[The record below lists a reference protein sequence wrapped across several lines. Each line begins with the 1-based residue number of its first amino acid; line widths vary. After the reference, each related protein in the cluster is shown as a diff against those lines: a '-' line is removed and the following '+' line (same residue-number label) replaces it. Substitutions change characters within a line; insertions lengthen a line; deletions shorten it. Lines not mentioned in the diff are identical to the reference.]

1 MAFNNIPG
9 IRAQFGDQFFNKTIS
24 SDQPLIVAVGFA
36 SSGSS
41 YKLRNAANISTE
53 DSYYGLSSELMRG
66 VHELF
71 SQGSQNIATLR
82 IGGSPGEVSLTD
94 SSGGTLSIKTER
106 RDNAV
111 LSRYHL
117 IVERNSDGD
126 NRYLVYDIEDSSY
139 IFDSEEIKVID
150 TGMIVVVDSNFGD
163 FNCGDS
169 SDPTDTSTNVDF
181 ASLAP
186 GSFTDASGGSATV
199 AVTLVAGSDG
209 DNPSLVA
216 RYAALSEAYELLDNN
231 DLNMVY
237 PVGVFIDDLNIIDD
251 TNADVVSYGYFGKGI
266 PYYKHSNN
274 GLGYLWQYRYQ
285 GKVYT
290 YFTDSATYFTDV
302 GSAAAATASVL
313 SDVVLTAL
321 AAGKGGNA
329 FTFQAT
335 DTTGA
340 ASITCSITETAF
352 GVDILVDADSA
363 THKTDAA
370 QVAVQAAIDAFTLK
384 NGVSLS
390 TLIACT
396 GGSVG
401 QSTAVEAKANLTGGT
416 GPNPALSHED
426 LTGDTVPAT
435 VTARWAAGAD
445 GELRE
450 ANFYHQAL
458 SFCDRISRSHNM
470 VMTAMNFKRPPS
482 AAPSGLG
489 AWVGD
494 KPLYSTIGEAQA
506 VDAVADNGNG
516 ILGNKF
522 FAGKAATSTGYRSA
536 LVAEGNSTDGYAF
549 GGLIKTKGTN
559 LPVDSDWAYGIN
571 DGDEE
576 AGFNSAPVDIGRYGV
591 ACAGWPVH
599 QHAFN
604 GSTAY
609 RGPQAGLVLGLLAS
623 LPENI
628 APIGRNGAFSKISNR
643 LRLQADQVDSLAS
656 LRITSVSVD
665 SGALINVKGDTSA
678 HPDSDYNKVTTV
690 RCLSRQLAGVRGI
703 VKQYIGKPFT
713 SVQLLSMKNS
723 IEGFLTAERTDEFNN
738 GFSEPQFEVTQLD
751 RILGNLTVVIRLVP
765 PFSIEAVT
773 LRTSLAADE
782 TDL

>member
-24 SDQPLIVAVGFA
+24 SDQPLIVALGFA

-41 YKLRNAANISTE
+41 YKLRSAANISTE

-66 VHELF
+66 VHEVF
-71 SQGSQNIATLR
+71 SQGAENIATVR
-82 IGGSPGEVSLTD
+82 IGGSPGKVTLTD
-94 SSGGTLSIKTER
+94 SSGGTLTILTER
-106 RDNAV
+106 RDNTV

-117 IVERNSDGD
+117 IIERNADGD
-126 NRYLVYDIEDSSY
+126 NRYLVYDVEDSSY

-150 TGMIVVVDSNFGD
+150 TGMIVVTDVNFGD

-169 SDPTDTSTNVDF
+169 SDPTDTTVNVDL

-186 GSFTDASGGSATV
+186 GSFTDALGGGATV
-199 AVTLVAGSDG
+199 AVTLIEGEDGS
-209 DNPSLVA
+209 NPSLVA

-237 PVGVFIDDLNIIDD
+237 PVGVFIDDLNIVDD

-302 GSAAAATASVL
+302 VSAAKASLTVVGGLVVTASK
-313 SDVVLTAL
+313 
-321 AAGKGGNA
+321 AGIGGNA
-329 FTFQAT
+329 HTVEYVVDAAGPTVTIGESAFGI
-335 DTTGA
+335 DISVVDDGA
-340 ASITCSITETAF
+340 ATE
-352 GVDILVDADSA
+352 SA
-363 THKTDAA
+363 TA
-370 QVAVQAAIDAFTLK
+370 AAIDAALDAFTMK
-384 NGVSLS
+384 NGNKAS
-390 TLIACT
+390 TLFDASAGT
-396 GGSVG
+396 GSALGVSG
-401 QSTAVEAKANLTGGT
+401 ATKANLAGGT
-416 GPNPALSHED
+416 GPNPALSHAD
-426 LTGDTVPAT
+426 LTGDTVPAA
-435 VTARWAAGAD
+435 VTTRWATGAD

-470 VMTAMNFKRPPS
+470 VMTAMNFKRPSS

-489 AWVGD
+489 AWAGD
-494 KPLYSTIGEAQA
+494 KPTYSTIGEVQA

-522 FAGKAATSTGYRSA
+522 FAGKAATSAGYRSA
-536 LVAEGNSTDGYAF
+536 LVTEGNSTDGYAF

-576 AGFNSAPVDIGRYGV
+576 LGFNNAPVDIGRYGIS
-591 ACAGWPVH
+591 CAGWPVH
-599 QHAFN
+599 QHSFN

-609 RGPQAGLVLGLLAS
+609 RGPQAGLLLGLIAS
-623 LPENI
+623 LDENI
-628 APIGRNGAFSKISNR
+628 APIGPNGRFSKISNR
-643 LRLQADQVDSLAS
+643 LRLQADQIDSLAS
-656 LRITSVSVD
+656 LRITSTSVD
-665 SGALINVKGDTSA
+665 EGFLINVKGDTSA
-678 HPDSDYNKVTTV
+678 HPDSDYNKITTV

-713 SVQLLSMKNS
+713 SVQLLSLKNS
-723 IEGFLTAERTDEFNN
+723 IEGFLTAERSDEFNN
-738 GFSEPQFEVTQLD
+738 GFAEPVFEVTQLD
-751 RILGNLTVVIRLVP
+751 RILGNLTVVLRIVP

>member
-24 SDQPLIVAVGFA
+24 SNQPRIVVLGFA

-41 YKLRNAANISTE
+41 YKLRSAANISTE

-66 VHELF
+66 VHEVF
-71 SQGSQNIATLR
+71 SQGAENIATVR
-82 IGGSPGEVSLTD
+82 IGGSPGKVTLTD
-94 SSGGTLSIKTER
+94 SAGGTLVIETER
-106 RDNAV
+106 RDDTV

-117 IVERNSDGD
+117 IIERNSDGD
-126 NRYLVYDIEDSSY
+126 NRYLLFDVEDASY
-139 IFDSEEIKVID
+139 VFDSEEIKVID
-150 TGMIVVVDSNFGD
+150 TGLVIVTDTNFGD

-169 SDPTDTSTNVDF
+169 TDPSDTATNVDL
-181 ASLAP
+181 ASLVP
-186 GSFTDASGGSATV
+186 GSFTDALGGAATV
-199 AVTLVAGSDG
+199 AVTLVAGADG
-209 DNPSLVA
+209 SNPSLVA

-231 DLNMVY
+231 DLNMIY
-237 PVGVFIDDLNIIDD
+237 PANALIDDLNIVDD
-251 TNADVVSYGYFGKGI
+251 TSADVASYGYFGKGI

-290 YFTDSATYFTDV
+290 YFTDSATYFAGI
-302 GSAAAATASVL
+302 GSAAKASLPVVGSLVVTASK
-313 SDVVLTAL
+313 
-321 AAGKGGNA
+321 AGIGGNA
-329 FTFQAT
+329 HTVEIVVGSPGPT
-335 DTTGA
+335 V
-340 ASITCSITETAF
+340 SVSETAF
-352 GVDILVDADSA
+352 GIDITVTDDGAASESA
-363 THKTDAA
+363 TAT
-370 QVAVQAAIDAFTLK
+370 AIDAALDAFTMK
-384 NGVSLS
+384 NGNKAS
-390 TLIACT
+390 TLFDA
-396 GGSVG
+396 SVG
-401 QSTAVEAKANLTGGT
+401 TASALGGGATKANLTGGT
-416 GPNPALSHED
+416 GPNPALSHAD
-426 LTGDTVPAT
+426 LTGDTVPAA
-435 VTARWAAGAD
+435 VTTRWAAGAD

-470 VMTAMNFKRPPS
+470 VMTAMNFKRPSS

-489 AWVGD
+489 AWAGD
-494 KPLYSTIGEAQA
+494 KPTYSTIGEVQA

-522 FAGKAATSTGYRSA
+522 FAGKAATSAGYRSA
-536 LVAEGNSTDGYAF
+536 LVVEGNSTDGYAF
-549 GGLIKTKGTN
+549 GGLIKTKGSN
-559 LPVDSDWAYGIN
+559 LPVGSDWAYGIN

-576 AGFNSAPVDIGRYGV
+576 AGFNNAPVDIGRYGI

-599 QHAFN
+599 QHSFN

-628 APIGRNGAFSKISNR
+628 APIGPNGRFAKISNR
-643 LRLQADQVDSLAS
+643 LRLQADQIDSLAS
-656 LRITSVSVD
+656 IRITSVSVD
-665 SGALINVKGDTSA
+665 DGALINVKGDTSA
-678 HPDSDYNKVTTV
+678 HPDSDYNKVSTM
-690 RCLSRQLAGVRGI
+690 RCLSRQVSGVRSI

-723 IEGFLTAERTDEFNN
+723 IEGFLTAERSDEFNN
-738 GFSEPQFEVTQLD
+738 GFAEPVFEVTQLD
-751 RILGNLTVVIRLVP
+751 RILGNLTVVLRIVP